1 MFQKVKVILH
11 LDIKTISLLVEA
23 YFFLGMV
30 RYQLHFRP
38 FSKISPSL
46 GVYMKETAVEE
57 YQEFNIDLKKVR
69 DSIKI
74 MSKYTFWE
82 SKCLVRAI
90 AAMKMLERRKI
101 NSTLYLG
108 TGKDENGK
116 MIAHA
121 WLRSGSLYVTGYE
134 EMDRFTVTGMF
145 AKVTGMVGGK

>member
-1 MFQKVKVILH
+1 MYHKIKIILH
-11 LDIKTISLLVEA
+11 LDIKAIRLLLEA
-23 YFFLGMV
+23 YFYLGWV
-30 RYQLHFRP
+30 RCQLLCRS
-38 FSKISPSL
+38 FSKIAPSL
-46 GVYMKETAVEE
+46 GVYMKETALEE
-57 YQEFNIDLKKVR
+57 SQELNADLKKIR
-69 DSIKI
+69 HSIKI
-74 MSKYTFWE
+74 MSKYTHWD

-134 EMDRFTVTGMF
+134 EMHRFTVSGMF
-145 AKVTGMVGGK
+145 AKVTSIVGEE

>member
-11 LDIKTISLLVEA
+11 LDIKTIGLLVEA
-23 YFFLGMV
+23 YFFLGLV
-30 RYQLHFRP
+30 RYRLLFQS

-46 GVYMKETAVEE
+46 GVYMKETDSEE
-57 YQEFNIDLKKVR
+57 CQEFNTDLKKIR
-69 DSIKI
+69 HSIKI

-134 EMDRFTVTGMF
+134 EMHRFTVTGMF
-145 AKVTGMVGGK
+145 GKVTGMVGGK